1 MQLRGTAR
9 RGAGFSAC
17 RRTATVSVCSR
28 LRENNMRVIR
38 DAELPMVE
46 RKETQR
52 EGRFIEKTFIQGEPG
67 TPDNF
72 KFYMVQ
78 QFGDFYSPRHKHN
91 FEQVRLQL
99 AGTTSYDKDGVMK
112 PGVLAYFPEGTPYG
126 PTTIKSEES
135 LIVILQAGG
144 PSRSGYASAAER
156 ETANR
161 ELRRTGE
168 FRNGVYFPNPGT
180 GRKNQ
185 DAFEACW
192 EFINK
197 RELEYPEPRFQ
208 RPVFMNTESFP
219 WRPLADA
226 RGVAEKQLGGFELG
240 FGMRYLRIDPGAN
253 VTVNG
258 RAICYVLA
266 GGGTADG
273 AAYGKGDVI
282 YADAA
287 ETATVKASAT
297 TELFTLSM
305 LMLAADRVPRGA
317 TAAA

>member
-1 MQLRGTAR
+1 MQ
-9 RGAGFSAC
+9 
-17 RRTATVSVCSR
+17 
-28 LRENNMRVIR
+28 VIR

-52 EGRFIEKTFIQGEPG
+52 EGRFIEKTYLQGRPG

-99 AGTTSYDKDGVMK
+99 SGTTSYDKDGTLK
-112 PGVLAYFPEGTPYG
+112 PGVLGYFPEGTPYG
-126 PTTIKSEES
+126 PTTIKTDES

-156 ETANR
+156 ETANH
-161 ELRRTGE
+161 ELRKTGS

-185 DAFEACW
+185 DSFEACW

-197 RELEYPEPRFQ
+197 RKLVYPEPRFQ
-208 RPVFMNTESFP
+208 RPVFMNTDSFP
-219 WRPLADA
+219 WRPVADA
-226 RGVAEKQLGGFELG
+226 RGVAEKQLGSFELG
-240 FGMRYLRIDPGAN
+240 FGFRYLRIDPGAS
-253 VTVNG
+253 VTVRG
-258 RAICYVLA
+258 RTICYVLGGNGTA
-266 GGGTADG
+266 GGDAF
-273 AAYGKGDVI
+273 GKSDVI

-287 ETATVKASAT
+287 ETATLKATAP
-297 TELFTLSM
+297 TEVFAMSM
-305 LMLAADRVPRGA
+305 LVLD
-317 TAAA
+317 AAALPQADSAAA

>member
-1 MQLRGTAR
+1 
-9 RGAGFSAC
+9 
-17 RRTATVSVCSR
+17 
-28 LRENNMRVIR
+28 MRVIR
-38 DAELPMVE
+38 DSELPMVE

-52 EGRFIEKTFIQGEPG
+52 EGRFIEKTFIQGKPG

-99 AGTTSYDKDGVMK
+99 DGTTSYDKDGIMK
-112 PGVLAYFPEGTPYG
+112 PCVLGYFPEGTPYG
-126 PTTIKSEES
+126 PTTIKTEES

-161 ELRRTGE
+161 ELRKTGE

-197 RELEYPEPRFQ
+197 RKLEYPEPRFQ
-208 RPVFMNTESFP
+208 RPVFMNTQSFD
-219 WRPLADA
+219 WRPVADV
-226 RGVAEKQLGGFELG
+226 RGVCEKQLGLFELG
-240 FGMRYLRIDPGAN
+240 FGMRYLRLDPGTRITLA
-253 VTVNG
+253 G
-258 RAICYVLA
+258 RIICYVLG

-273 AAYGKGDVI
+273 GTFAKGDVI

-287 ETATVKASAT
+287 ETATVTATST
-297 TELFTLSM
+297 TELFVISM
-305 LMLAADRVPRGA
+305 LVLGA
-317 TAAA
+317 GELSQGHSAAA

>member
-1 MQLRGTAR
+1 
-9 RGAGFSAC
+9 
-17 RRTATVSVCSR
+17 
-28 LRENNMRVIR
+28 MRVIR

-99 AGTTSYDKDGVMK
+99 EGTTSYDKDGVMK

-126 PTTIKSEES
+126 PTTIKTEES

-144 PSRSGYASAAER
+144 PGRSGYASAAER

-161 ELRRTGE
+161 ELRKTGE

-185 DAFEACW
+185 DAFEAMW

-197 RELEYPEPRFQ
+197 RKLEYPEPRFQ
-208 RPVFMNTESFP
+208 RPVFMNTRSFE
-219 WRPLADA
+219 WRPLADS
-226 RGVAEKQLGGFELG
+226 RGVAEKQLGIFELG
-240 FGMRYLRIDPGAN
+240 FAMRYLRIDAGASA
-253 VTVNG
+253 TVKG
-258 RAICYVLA
+258 RIICYVL
-266 GGGTADG
+266 GGEGSADG
-273 AAYGKGDVI
+273 AAFTKGDVI
-282 YADAA
+282 YADAS
-287 ETATVKASAT
+287 ETAAIRATAT
-297 TELFTLSM
+297 TELFTMSM
-305 LMLAADRVPRGA
+305 LMLDAGA
-317 TAAA
+317 LSESDSAAA